1 MSDSLNLKNLTPQIL
16 SVLQQLRFAVTSEI
30 TYNTIMS
37 VLSASAAEKLM
48 IPYFEEIINQFRMYL
63 GAVGDA
69 GEEMFKL
76 QIQTIG
82 R

>member
-1 MSDSLNLKNLTPQIL
+1 MCGIL
-16 SVLQQLRFAVTSEI
+16 YLAF
-30 TYNTIMS
+30 
-37 VLSASAAEKLM
+37 SASAAEKLI

-82 R
+82 KV